1 MGGRGGAINGRD
13 GRGAQEDKQR
23 AREPGGGEGNG
34 GKKNNFSQ
42 LQKYAPLERLG
53 RRSAH
58 ASLAPALMRG
68 AARRFES
75 LGEHSLGKTL
85 SQTNAGQNNEA
96 ANNEPTAAMPSSHE
110 A

>member
-1 MGGRGGAINGRD
+1 MMGGRGGAINGSEGGRINKGRTRAR
-13 GRGAQEDKQR
+13 GRGR
-23 AREPGGGEGNG
+23 G

-58 ASLAPALMRG
+58 ASLAPALIRG
-68 AARRFES
+68 AAWRLES
-75 LGEHSLGKTL
+75 LGKYSLGKTL
-85 SQTNAGQNNEA
+85 SQTNDGQNNEA